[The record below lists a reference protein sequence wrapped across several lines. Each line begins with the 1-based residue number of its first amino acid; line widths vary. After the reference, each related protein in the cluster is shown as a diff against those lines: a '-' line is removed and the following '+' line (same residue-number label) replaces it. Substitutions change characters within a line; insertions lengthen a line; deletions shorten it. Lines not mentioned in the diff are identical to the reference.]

1 MAATGDSV
9 KSKCSFCKNDFSYLP
24 SAKILFLVQEVEF
37 FYWEFASGR
46 RRLPVEN
53 WIHFPVSKA
62 TGLKRKPSKELN
74 RWEYAKTGAQLF

>member
-1 MAATGDSV
+1 V
-9 KSKCSFCKNDFSYLP
+9 FVLQKRFFLF
-24 SAKILFLVQEVEF
+24 AKREDPFFGPGSGIFLL
-37 FYWEFASGR
+37 EFASGR